1 MSSSNPVAWGPPI
14 RKAVVVEPKNT
25 RHASSWEITGKTT
38 GKTAGKPVGKA
49 VGKAI
54 GKAVGKTAGK
64 PAGKAIGKA
73 VAGIDV
79 GKPSRLV

>member
-25 RHASSWEITGKTT
+25 RHASSWEITGKT
-38 GKTAGKPVGKA
+38 AGKPVGKA

-64 PAGKAIGKA
+64 TAGKAIGKA